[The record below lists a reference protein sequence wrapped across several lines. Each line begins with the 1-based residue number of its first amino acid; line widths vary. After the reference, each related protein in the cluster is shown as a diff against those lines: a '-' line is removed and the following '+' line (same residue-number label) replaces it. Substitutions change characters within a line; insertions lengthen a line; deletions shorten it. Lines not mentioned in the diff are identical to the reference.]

1 MQEHSDFS
9 KRPNMRIMDT
19 KEGEEVPAKSIND
32 ILNKIIAENSPN
44 LEKEMPIQVQEA
56 SRTPTDMTKIEPLH
70 GILSLK
76 QLAQRTRKEY

>member
-1 MQEHSDFS
+1 MNSEDIRLKSC

-32 ILNKIIAENSPN
+32 ILNKIIAEKSPN

-56 SRTPTDMTKIEPLH
+56 SRTPTDMTKIEPL
-70 GILSLK
+70 SLMIM
-76 QLAQRTRKEY
+76 AYYH